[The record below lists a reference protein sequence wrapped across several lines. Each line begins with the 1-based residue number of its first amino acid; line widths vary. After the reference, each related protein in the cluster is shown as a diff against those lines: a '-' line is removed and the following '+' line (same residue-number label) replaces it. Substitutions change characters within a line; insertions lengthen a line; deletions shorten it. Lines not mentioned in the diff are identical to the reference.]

1 MVGINR
7 RRICSLPREDGVLYS
22 SKQTLRHQLISQE
35 LCTTLKN
42 KYDGDATK
50 LRVEGKDALEKLKS
64 RLKEFKGIGITS
76 QNTGLM
82 QATMAAKS
90 LSAALKFGGMNYSR
104 SSTRSEADPEQ
115 SN

>member
-1 MVGINR
+1 M
-7 RRICSLPREDGVLYS
+7 
-22 SKQTLRHQLISQE
+22 
-35 LCTTLKN
+35 LKN

-50 LRVEGKDALEKLKS
+50 LRAEGKDAVEKLKS

-104 SSTRSEADPEQ
+104 SSTRSEADLEQ